1 MQTTGKFILDDDG
14 NPVEETDLIKWATW
28 YETSAERRR
37 VALDTINGKRISTI
51 FLAMDFDFMFYRK
64 GKPILWETM
73 IFDAKE
79 RSIYSKRYTSLADAK
94 AGHAEAVKLVRS
106 EFN

>member
-37 VALDTINGKRISTI
+37 VALDEINGKRISTI
-51 FLAMDFDFMFYRK
+51 FLALDFDFIYRK

-79 RSIYSKRYTSLADAK
+79 IIYSERYTSLADAK